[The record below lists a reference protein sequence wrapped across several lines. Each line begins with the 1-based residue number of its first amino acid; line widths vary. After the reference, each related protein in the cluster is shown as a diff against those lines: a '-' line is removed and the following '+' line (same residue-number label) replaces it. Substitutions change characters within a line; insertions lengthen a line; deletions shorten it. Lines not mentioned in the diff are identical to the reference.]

1 MVGNFMRLSEI
12 FFYVGMI
19 FLPFAYGSVESET
32 PILSFGIPILLIPSL
47 IGVGWLILG
56 AGRTFKFPAWFWGF
70 LVFSLITVASCIFS
84 PQFGPS
90 FYRAA
95 VNIEIVGILL
105 YVFRLSEKYD
115 EGVIY
120 FRILYILAVSG
131 TILSIE
137 YIGHFI
143 YQTILLGFGNVIA
156 DRVVGGE
163 AALNWGATNN
173 IAGCLLITSLIA
185 FTLAI
190 ESINNKRNT
199 IFLYL
204 TFMIQ
209 ASAIGLT
216 FSRTVLVLLLIF
228 SLAII
233 LKRKG
238 WQKSIVFLVLS
249 GFLVAIGFSFIG
261 DLGGDAWQE
270 LIQNRV
276 GTDSVSSMSGRTDI
290 WVEYLQ
296 RVWDSGGVPAGY
308 FSSIYLNELSGH
320 NNYLT
325 LFYELGWIGGLVF
338 LLLVFFALLAA
349 LRSPHALHWAVIV
362 AAAINMMVEDLIYLQ
377 VYSVYFWLMLALVY
391 VWRKYPKLSNP
402 HNYVERSISI
412 VNI

>member
-1 MVGNFMRLSEI
+1 MNLSEV
-12 FFYVGMI
+12 FFFVGMI
-19 FLPFAYGSVESET
+19 LLPFAYGSVESET
-32 PILSFGIPILLIPSL
+32 PILSLGLPILLIPSL
-47 IGVGWLILG
+47 IGVGWLIFG
-56 AGRTFKFPAWFWGF
+56 VGRTFNFPSWFWGF

-90 FYRAA
+90 FYRAV
-95 VNIEIVGILL
+95 VNIEIVGIVLF
-105 YVFRLSEKYD
+105 VFRLGEKYNN
-115 EGVIY
+115 GIIY
-120 FRILYILAVSG
+120 ARILYILAISG
-131 TILSIE
+131 TILSLE

-143 YQTILLGFGNVIA
+143 YKAILLGVGNVIV

-185 FTLAI
+185 LALAI
-190 ESINNKRNT
+190 ENINNKRNT
-199 IFLYL
+199 IFLY
-204 TFMIQ
+204 FIFIIQ

-216 FSRTVLVLLLIF
+216 FSRTVLVLLFIF
-228 SLAII
+228 SFAII

-238 WQKSIVFLVLS
+238 WQKFITSMVLS
-249 GFLVAIGFSFIG
+249 GFLVVIGFMFLE
-261 DLGGDAWQE
+261 DGGDAWQE

-276 GTDSVSSMSGRTDI
+276 DADTVSSMSGRTDI

-296 RVWDSGGVPAGY
+296 RVWDSGGIPTGY
-308 FSSIYLNELSGH
+308 FSAINLNEFSAH

-325 LFYELGWIGGLVF
+325 LFYELGWIGGLIF
-338 LLLVFFALLAA
+338 SLLVFFALLEA
-349 LRSPHALHWAVIV
+349 LRSPGNLHWAVIV

-391 VWRKYPKLSNP
+391 VRRKSPKLSIPNNFVKRP
-402 HNYVERSISI
+402 ISI